1 MSHESNPP
9 PAAISDSALAAIT
22 DATMISRSPSVTA
35 AEMNGEIVMMNIEQG
50 RYFGLDRVGTD
61 IWNHLD
67 PPCTFAA
74 LIDHLLTVYDID
86 RATLTAD
93 ARELLARMAQVGVV
107 KLA

>member
-9 PAAISDSALAAIT
+9 PEAIPESALAAIHET
-22 DATMISRSPSVTA
+22 TMISRSPSVTT
-35 AEMNGEIVMMNIEQG
+35 AEMNGETVMMNIEQG

-74 LIDHLLTVYDID
+74 LIDHLLTVYEVD
-86 RATLTAD
+86 RTTLTGD
-93 ARELLARMAQVGVV
+93 ARELLARMAQIGVV